1 MYNKQIK
8 MVISGFIALSSLL
21 LFKNGEIGYGIL
33 VLFFTGLIILSIFK
47 DERII
52 RAFYYIRKNN
62 MDKAAKILDKIKYP
76 DKLIKSQEAYFYYL
90 NGLVQS
96 VRWLTEENKLS
107 ISFTSENKDI
117 AGDLVC
123 DTSPVE
129 DSEIAIFDTAQL
141 NKLISVTNGELLL
154 TLEKEHKV
162 YSKLHIQDNSF
173 NVAYSLADS
182 LLVPKRGTINFP
194 TDYDVIIELTPE
206 IVSNFIKAKSALTD
220 ISDVMISTEE
230 DPDRGTIVQFAF
242 GDLNNF
248 SNKIKYIVDE
258 NITINKELKLPFNS
272 DSFKNI
278 LAANK
283 DLESGKLSLT
293 EEGFMKLEFQSEDIK
308 TLYYMVRKEDA
319 TYV

>member
-1 MYNKQIK
+1 MINKSKLQSI
-8 MVISGFIALSSLL
+8 IS
-21 LFKNGEIGYGIL
+21 K
-33 VLFFTGLIILSIFK
+33 
-47 DERII
+47 
-52 RAFYYIRKNN
+52 
-62 MDKAAKILDKIKYP
+62 
-76 DKLIKSQEAYFYYL
+76 YYL

-96 VRWLTEENKLS
+96 VRWETIENKLS

-117 AGDLVC
+117 AGDLIC
-123 DTSPVE
+123 ENSPVE

-162 YSKLHIQDNSF
+162 FSKLHIQDNSF

-194 TDYDVIIELTPE
+194 TEYDVIIELTPE
-206 IVSNFIKAKSALTD
+206 IVNNFIKAKSALTD

-230 DPDRGTIVQFAF
+230 DPDRGTVIQFAF

-258 NITINKELKLPFNS
+258 NIEVTLGKDLKLPFNS

-308 TLYYMVRKEDA
+308 TLYYMVRKEDS

>member
-1 MYNKQIK
+1 MINKSKLQSI
-8 MVISGFIALSSLL
+8 IS
-21 LFKNGEIGYGIL
+21 K
-33 VLFFTGLIILSIFK
+33 
-47 DERII
+47 
-52 RAFYYIRKNN
+52 
-62 MDKAAKILDKIKYP
+62 
-76 DKLIKSQEAYFYYL
+76 YYL

-96 VRWLTEENKLS
+96 VRWETKENKLS

-117 AGDLVC
+117 AGDLMC
-123 DTSPVE
+123 ENSPVE
-129 DSEIAIFDTAQL
+129 DSEIAIFDTSQL

-154 TLEKEHKV
+154 TLEKEHKIF
-162 YSKLHIQDNSF
+162 SKLHIQDNSF

-194 TDYDVIIELTPE
+194 TEYDVIIELTPE
-206 IVSNFIKAKSALTD
+206 IVNNFIKAKSALTD

-230 DPDRGTIVQFAF
+230 DPDRGTVVQFAF

-258 NITINKELKLPFNS
+258 NIEVTLGKDLKLPFNS

-308 TLYYMVRKEDA
+308 TLYYLVRKEDS

>member
-1 MYNKQIK
+1 MINKSKLQSI
-8 MVISGFIALSSLL
+8 IS
-21 LFKNGEIGYGIL
+21 K
-33 VLFFTGLIILSIFK
+33 
-47 DERII
+47 
-52 RAFYYIRKNN
+52 
-62 MDKAAKILDKIKYP
+62 
-76 DKLIKSQEAYFYYL
+76 YYL

-96 VRWLTEENKLS
+96 VRWETKENKLS

-117 AGDLVC
+117 AGDLMC
-123 DTSPVE
+123 ENSPVE
-129 DSEIAIFDTAQL
+129 DSEIAIFDTSQL

-154 TLEKEHKV
+154 TLEKEHKIF
-162 YSKLHIQDNSF
+162 SKLHIQDNSF

-194 TDYDVIIELTPE
+194 TEYDVIIELTPE
-206 IVSNFIKAKSALTD
+206 IVNNFIKAKSALTD
-220 ISDVMISTEE
+220 INDVMISTEE
-230 DPDRGTIVQFAF
+230 DPDRGIVVQFAL

-258 NITINKELKLPFNS
+258 NIEVTLGKDLKLPFNS

-308 TLYYMVRKEDA
+308 TLYYMVRKEDS

>member
-1 MYNKQIK
+1 MINKSKLQSI
-8 MVISGFIALSSLL
+8 IS
-21 LFKNGEIGYGIL
+21 K
-33 VLFFTGLIILSIFK
+33 
-47 DERII
+47 
-52 RAFYYIRKNN
+52 
-62 MDKAAKILDKIKYP
+62 
-76 DKLIKSQEAYFYYL
+76 YYL

-96 VRWLTEENKLS
+96 VRWLTEEDKLS

-123 DTSPVE
+123 EASPLE

-154 TLEKEHKV
+154 SLEKEHKIF
-162 YSKLHIQDNSF
+162 SKLHIQDNAF

-194 TDYDVIIELTPE
+194 TKYDVIINLTPE
-206 IVSNFIKAKSALTD
+206 IVNNLIKAKNALTD
-220 ISDVMISTEE
+220 INDVVVSTQE
-230 DPDRGTIVQFAF
+230 DPDRGTVIEFVF

-248 SNKIKYIVDE
+248 SNKIKFIVDE
-258 NITINKELKLPFNS
+258 DIEIKKEIKLPFNS
-272 DSFKNI
+272 DAFKNI
-278 LAANK
+278 LSANK
-283 DLESGKLSLT
+283 DFEDGKLSLT

-308 TLYYMVRKEDA
+308 TLYYMVRKEDS

>member
-1 MYNKQIK
+1 MINKSKLQSI
-8 MVISGFIALSSLL
+8 IS
-21 LFKNGEIGYGIL
+21 K
-33 VLFFTGLIILSIFK
+33 
-47 DERII
+47 
-52 RAFYYIRKNN
+52 
-62 MDKAAKILDKIKYP
+62 
-76 DKLIKSQEAYFYYL
+76 YYL

-162 YSKLHIQDNSF
+162 FSKLHIQDNSF

-194 TDYDVIIELTPE
+194 TNYDVIIELTPE

-258 NITINKELKLPFNS
+258 NIEVTLGKDLKLPFNS

>member
-1 MYNKQIK
+1 MINKSKLQSI
-8 MVISGFIALSSLL
+8 IS
-21 LFKNGEIGYGIL
+21 K
-33 VLFFTGLIILSIFK
+33 
-47 DERII
+47 
-52 RAFYYIRKNN
+52 
-62 MDKAAKILDKIKYP
+62 
-76 DKLIKSQEAYFYYL
+76 YYL

-96 VRWLTEENKLS
+96 VRWLTEDNKLS

-117 AGDLVC
+117 AGDLIC
-123 DTSPVE
+123 KNSPVE
-129 DSEIAIFDTAQL
+129 NSEIAIFDTAQL

-162 YSKLHIQDNSF
+162 FSKLHIQDNSF

-194 TDYDVIIELTPE
+194 TEYDVIIELTPE
-206 IVSNFIKAKSALTD
+206 IVNNFIKAKSALTD

-230 DPDRGTIVQFAF
+230 DPDRGTVVQFAF

-258 NITINKELKLPFNS
+258 NIEVTLGKELKLPFNS

-293 EEGFMKLEFQSEDIK
+293 EEGFMKLEFQTEDIK
-308 TLYYMVRKEDA
+308 TLYYMVRKEDS

>member
-1 MYNKQIK
+1 MINKSKLQSI
-8 MVISGFIALSSLL
+8 IS
-21 LFKNGEIGYGIL
+21 K
-33 VLFFTGLIILSIFK
+33 
-47 DERII
+47 
-52 RAFYYIRKNN
+52 
-62 MDKAAKILDKIKYP
+62 
-76 DKLIKSQEAYFYYL
+76 YYL

-96 VRWLTEENKLS
+96 VRWETIENKLS

-117 AGDLVC
+117 AGDLIC
-123 DTSPVE
+123 ENSPVE

-162 YSKLHIQDNSF
+162 FSKLHIQDNSF

-194 TDYDVIIELTPE
+194 TEYDVIIELTPE
-206 IVSNFIKAKSALTD
+206 IVNNFIKAKSALTD

-230 DPDRGTIVQFAF
+230 DPDRGTVIQFAF

-258 NITINKELKLPFNS
+258 NIEVTLGKDLKLPFNS

>member
-1 MYNKQIK
+1 MINKSKLQSI
-8 MVISGFIALSSLL
+8 IS
-21 LFKNGEIGYGIL
+21 K
-33 VLFFTGLIILSIFK
+33 
-47 DERII
+47 
-52 RAFYYIRKNN
+52 
-62 MDKAAKILDKIKYP
+62 
-76 DKLIKSQEAYFYYL
+76 YYL

-96 VRWLTEENKLS
+96 VRWETKENKLS

-117 AGDLVC
+117 AGDLMC
-123 DTSPVE
+123 ENSPVE
-129 DSEIAIFDTAQL
+129 DSEIAIFDTSQL

-154 TLEKEHKV
+154 TLEKEHKIF
-162 YSKLHIQDNSF
+162 SKLHIQDNSF

-194 TDYDVIIELTPE
+194 TEYDVIIELTPE
-206 IVSNFIKAKSALTD
+206 IVNNFIKAKSALTD

-230 DPDRGTIVQFAF
+230 DPDRGTVVQFAF

-258 NITINKELKLPFNS
+258 NIEVTLGKDLKLPFNS

-308 TLYYMVRKEDA
+308 TLYYMVRKEDS

>member
-1 MYNKQIK
+1 MINKSKLQSI
-8 MVISGFIALSSLL
+8 IS
-21 LFKNGEIGYGIL
+21 K
-33 VLFFTGLIILSIFK
+33 
-47 DERII
+47 
-52 RAFYYIRKNN
+52 
-62 MDKAAKILDKIKYP
+62 
-76 DKLIKSQEAYFYYL
+76 YYL

-96 VRWLTEENKLS
+96 VRWETKENKLS

-117 AGDLVC
+117 AGDLIC
-123 DTSPVE
+123 ENSPVE

-154 TLEKEHKV
+154 TLEKEHKIF
-162 YSKLHIQDNSF
+162 SKLHIQDNSF

-194 TDYDVIIELTPE
+194 TEYDVIIELTPE
-206 IVSNFIKAKSALTD
+206 IVNNFIKAKSALTD
-220 ISDVMISTEE
+220 INDVMISTEE
-230 DPDRGTIVQFAF
+230 DPDRGTVVQFAF

-258 NITINKELKLPFNS
+258 NIEVTLGKDLKLPFNS

-308 TLYYMVRKEDA
+308 TLYYMVRKEDS

>member
-1 MYNKQIK
+1 MINKSKLQSI
-8 MVISGFIALSSLL
+8 IS
-21 LFKNGEIGYGIL
+21 K
-33 VLFFTGLIILSIFK
+33 
-47 DERII
+47 
-52 RAFYYIRKNN
+52 
-62 MDKAAKILDKIKYP
+62 
-76 DKLIKSQEAYFYYL
+76 YYL

-96 VRWLTEENKLS
+96 VRWETKENKLS

-117 AGDLVC
+117 AEDLMC
-123 DTSPVE
+123 ENSPVE
-129 DSEIAIFDTAQL
+129 DSEIAIFDTSQL

-154 TLEKEHKV
+154 TLEKEHKIF
-162 YSKLHIQDNSF
+162 SKLHIQDNSF

-194 TDYDVIIELTPE
+194 TEYDVIIELTPE
-206 IVSNFIKAKSALTD
+206 IVNNFIKAKSALTD
-220 ISDVMISTEE
+220 INDVMISTEE
-230 DPDRGTIVQFAF
+230 DPDRGIVVQFAF

-258 NITINKELKLPFNS
+258 NIEVTLGKDLKLPFNS

-308 TLYYMVRKEDA
+308 TLYYMVRKEDS

>member
-1 MYNKQIK
+1 MINKSKLQSI
-8 MVISGFIALSSLL
+8 IS
-21 LFKNGEIGYGIL
+21 K
-33 VLFFTGLIILSIFK
+33 
-47 DERII
+47 
-52 RAFYYIRKNN
+52 
-62 MDKAAKILDKIKYP
+62 
-76 DKLIKSQEAYFYYL
+76 YYL

-96 VRWLTEENKLS
+96 VRWETKENKLS

-117 AGDLVC
+117 AGDLMC
-123 DTSPVE
+123 ENSPVE
-129 DSEIAIFDTAQL
+129 DSEIAIFDTSQL

-154 TLEKEHKV
+154 TLEKEHKIF
-162 YSKLHIQDNSF
+162 SKLHIQDNSF

-194 TDYDVIIELTPE
+194 TEYDVIIELTPE
-206 IVSNFIKAKSALTD
+206 IVNNFIKAKSALTD
-220 ISDVMISTEE
+220 INDVMISTEE
-230 DPDRGTIVQFAF
+230 DPDRGTVVQFAF

-258 NITINKELKLPFNS
+258 NIEVTLGKDLKLPFNS

-308 TLYYMVRKEDA
+308 TLYYMVRKEDS

>member
-1 MYNKQIK
+1 MINKSKLQSI
-8 MVISGFIALSSLL
+8 IS
-21 LFKNGEIGYGIL
+21 K
-33 VLFFTGLIILSIFK
+33 
-47 DERII
+47 
-52 RAFYYIRKNN
+52 
-62 MDKAAKILDKIKYP
+62 
-76 DKLIKSQEAYFYYL
+76 YYL

-96 VRWLTEENKLS
+96 VRWETKENKLS

-117 AGDLVC
+117 AGDLMC
-123 DTSPVE
+123 ENSPVE

-154 TLEKEHKV
+154 TLEKEHKIF
-162 YSKLHIQDNSF
+162 SKLHIQDNSF

-194 TDYDVIIELTPE
+194 TEYDVIIELTPE
-206 IVSNFIKAKSALTD
+206 IVNNFIKAKSALTD

-258 NITINKELKLPFNS
+258 NIEVTLGKELKLPFNS

-308 TLYYMVRKEDA
+308 TLYYMVRKEDS

>member
-1 MYNKQIK
+1 MINKSKLQSI
-8 MVISGFIALSSLL
+8 IS
-21 LFKNGEIGYGIL
+21 K
-33 VLFFTGLIILSIFK
+33 
-47 DERII
+47 
-52 RAFYYIRKNN
+52 
-62 MDKAAKILDKIKYP
+62 
-76 DKLIKSQEAYFYYL
+76 YYL

-96 VRWLTEENKLS
+96 VRWLTEEGKLS

-123 DTSPVE
+123 EASPLE

-154 TLEKEHKV
+154 SLEKEHKIF
-162 YSKLHIQDNSF
+162 SKLHIQDNAF

-194 TDYDVIIELTPE
+194 TKYDVIINLTPE
-206 IVSNFIKAKSALTD
+206 IVNNLIKAKNALTD
-220 ISDVMISTEE
+220 INDVVVSTQE
-230 DPDRGTIVQFAF
+230 DPDRGTVIEFVF

-248 SNKIKYIVDE
+248 SNKIKFIVDE
-258 NITINKELKLPFNS
+258 DIEIKKEIKLPFNS
-272 DSFKNI
+272 DAFKNI
-278 LAANK
+278 LSANK
-283 DLESGKLSLT
+283 DFEDGKLSLT

-308 TLYYMVRKEDA
+308 TLYYMVRKEDS

>member
-1 MYNKQIK
+1 MINKSKLQSI
-8 MVISGFIALSSLL
+8 IS
-21 LFKNGEIGYGIL
+21 K
-33 VLFFTGLIILSIFK
+33 
-47 DERII
+47 
-52 RAFYYIRKNN
+52 
-62 MDKAAKILDKIKYP
+62 
-76 DKLIKSQEAYFYYL
+76 YYL

-96 VRWLTEENKLS
+96 VRWETNENKLS

-117 AGDLVC
+117 AGDLMC
-123 DTSPVE
+123 ENSPVE

-162 YSKLHIQDNSF
+162 FSKLHIQDNSF

-206 IVSNFIKAKSALTD
+206 IVNNFIKAKSALTD

-230 DPDRGTIVQFAF
+230 DPDRGTVIQFAF

-258 NITINKELKLPFNS
+258 NIEVTLGKDLKLPFNS

>member
-1 MYNKQIK
+1 MINKSKLQSI
-8 MVISGFIALSSLL
+8 IS
-21 LFKNGEIGYGIL
+21 K
-33 VLFFTGLIILSIFK
+33 
-47 DERII
+47 
-52 RAFYYIRKNN
+52 
-62 MDKAAKILDKIKYP
+62 
-76 DKLIKSQEAYFYYL
+76 YYL

-96 VRWLTEENKLS
+96 VRWETIENKLS

-117 AGDLVC
+117 AGDLIC
-123 DTSPVE
+123 ENSPVE

-162 YSKLHIQDNSF
+162 FSKLHIQDNSF

-230 DPDRGTIVQFAF
+230 DPDRGTVIQFAF

-258 NITINKELKLPFNS
+258 NIEVTLGKDLKLPFNS

-308 TLYYMVRKEDA
+308 TLYYMVRKEDS

>member
-1 MYNKQIK
+1 MINKSKLQSI
-8 MVISGFIALSSLL
+8 IS
-21 LFKNGEIGYGIL
+21 K
-33 VLFFTGLIILSIFK
+33 
-47 DERII
+47 
-52 RAFYYIRKNN
+52 
-62 MDKAAKILDKIKYP
+62 
-76 DKLIKSQEAYFYYL
+76 YYL

-96 VRWLTEENKLS
+96 VRWETKENKLS

-117 AGDLVC
+117 AGDLIC
-123 DTSPVE
+123 KNSPVE
-129 DSEIAIFDTAQL
+129 NSEIAIFDTAQL

-154 TLEKEHKV
+154 TLEKEHKIF
-162 YSKLHIQDNSF
+162 SKLHIQDNSF

-194 TDYDVIIELTPE
+194 TEYDVIIELTPE
-206 IVSNFIKAKSALTD
+206 IVNNFIKAKSALTD
-220 ISDVMISTEE
+220 INDVMISTEE
-230 DPDRGTIVQFAF
+230 DPDRGTVVQFAF

-258 NITINKELKLPFNS
+258 NIEVTIGKDLKIPFNS

-308 TLYYMVRKEDA
+308 TLYYMVRKEDS

>member
-1 MYNKQIK
+1 MINKSKLQSI
-8 MVISGFIALSSLL
+8 IS
-21 LFKNGEIGYGIL
+21 K
-33 VLFFTGLIILSIFK
+33 
-47 DERII
+47 
-52 RAFYYIRKNN
+52 
-62 MDKAAKILDKIKYP
+62 
-76 DKLIKSQEAYFYYL
+76 YYL

-96 VRWLTEENKLS
+96 VRWETKENKLS

-117 AGDLVC
+117 AGDLMC
-123 DTSPVE
+123 ENSPVE
-129 DSEIAIFDTAQL
+129 DSEIAIFDTSQL

-154 TLEKEHKV
+154 TLEKEHKIF
-162 YSKLHIQDNSF
+162 SKLHIQDNSF

-194 TDYDVIIELTPE
+194 TEYDVIIELTPE
-206 IVSNFIKAKSALTD
+206 IVNNFIKAKSALTD
-220 ISDVMISTEE
+220 INDVMISTEE
-230 DPDRGTIVQFAF
+230 DPDRGTVVQFAF

-258 NITINKELKLPFNS
+258 NIEVTLGKELKLPFNS

-308 TLYYMVRKEDA
+308 TLYYMVRKEDS

>member
-1 MYNKQIK
+1 MINKSKLQSI
-8 MVISGFIALSSLL
+8 IS
-21 LFKNGEIGYGIL
+21 K
-33 VLFFTGLIILSIFK
+33 
-47 DERII
+47 
-52 RAFYYIRKNN
+52 
-62 MDKAAKILDKIKYP
+62 
-76 DKLIKSQEAYFYYL
+76 YYL

-96 VRWLTEENKLS
+96 VRWLTESGKLS
-107 ISFTSENKDI
+107 ISFVSENKDI
-117 AGDLVC
+117 CGDLIC
-123 DTSPVE
+123 DSSPVE

-154 TLEKEHKV
+154 TLEKQHKIF
-162 YSKLHIQDNSF
+162 SKMHIQDMSF
-173 NVAYSLADS
+173 NVAYSLADT
-182 LLVPKRGTINFP
+182 LLVPKRGVIEFP
-194 TDYDVIIELTPE
+194 NNYDVIIDLNSE
-206 IVSNFIKAKSALTD
+206 IVNSFIKAKSALTD
-220 ISDVMISTEE
+220 INDVMISTEE

-258 NITINKELKLPFNS
+258 GIKINKELKLPFNS

-293 EEGFMKLEFQSEDIK
+293 EEGFMKLEFKSEDIK
-308 TLYYMVRKEDA
+308 TLYYMVRKEDS